1 MKETIYSIFENLI
14 ITIARNLIPR
24 QIHKKIG
31 ILLLE
36 KKRRYHLHTLR
47 FGRVQFGNLRKLRPI
62 SRAFGSDRGLPIDRY
77 YIKRF
82 LFSHVSDIKG
92 HVLEMG
98 DNSYTKMF
106 GGHYVDKSDVLNIAE
121 GNQKTTIVADL
132 TCADHIPSNTFDCII
147 FTQTLQMIY
156 DMKAALRHL
165 QRILKPGGVLLVTS
179 HGISRIGRRE
189 GIDPWGEYW
198 RITTQSAKKL
208 FQSFFK
214 TSNIKIKAYG
224 NVLTAVAFLEGV
236 AAEELTQEEL
246 DYCDPDYEVL
256 VTIRAVKD

>member
-1 MKETIYSIFENLI
+1 MKEAIYSIFEKLI
-14 ITIARNLIPR
+14 STIARNLIHI
-24 QIHKKIG
+24 QIREKIG
-31 ILLLE
+31 NLLRE

-62 SRAFGSDRGLPIDRY
+62 SRDFGYDRGLPIDRY
-77 YIKRF
+77 YIERF
-82 LFSHVSDIKG
+82 ISSYVSDIKG

-106 GGHYVDKSDVLNIAE
+106 GGHYVAKSDVLNVVE

-147 FTQTLQMIY
+147 FTQTIQMIY
-156 DMKAALRHL
+156 DIKAALGHL
-165 QRILKPGGVLLVTS
+165 KRILKPGGVLLVTS
-179 HGISRIGRRE
+179 HGISRISRRE

-208 FQSFFK
+208 FQEFFK
-214 TSNIKIKAYG
+214 TTNITIKAFG
-224 NVLTAVAFLEGV
+224 NVLTAVAFLEGL
-236 AAEELTQEEL
+236 ATEELKQEEL
-246 DYCDPDYEVL
+246 DYFDPDYEVL